1 MESLSN
7 LGLHSSLTET
17 PDSGERARYRLP
29 NNTLKRHSHARVRQI
44 FAALK
49 RMVLGLFGL
58 KKGIIYTLV
67 WFSRQPRE
75 RMNVVIVLIPNE

>member
-29 NNTLKRHSHARVRQI
+29 SNTLKRHSHARERQI
-44 FAALK
+44 FAAPKCMAFGPFWSGKGYNLFFG
-49 RMVLGLFGL
+49 MVFETTTGA
-58 KKGIIYTLV
+58 Y
-67 WFSRQPRE
+67 E
-75 RMNVVIVLIPNE
+75 RSYRFNSK